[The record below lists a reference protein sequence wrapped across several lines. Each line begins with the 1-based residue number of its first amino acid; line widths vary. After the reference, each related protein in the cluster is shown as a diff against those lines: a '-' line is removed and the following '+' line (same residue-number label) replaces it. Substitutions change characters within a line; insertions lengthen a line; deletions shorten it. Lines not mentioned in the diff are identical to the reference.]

1 MDYAALEQDLM
12 RVLGLEHR
20 PIGIAFAD
28 IAPQGVKRFQGT
40 VPSGCSFWKQARERG
55 AFYTEASDH
64 YNCAIG
70 CYTHRIDLP
79 PERTAE
85 LDQTLGFM
93 MSAGYIKP
101 EDLPA
106 IARLARTPSVVV
118 YARLG
123 ESPVK
128 PDVVLFT
135 GKPGRIMLLQEA
147 AIRAGVNVAPLHAR
161 PTCMSLPAAL
171 DSGVVASSACVGN
184 RVYTGLGDDELYV
197 AVRGEDLPRIA
208 AELDAIISSNAK
220 LEEYHKQRLAQLAAS

>member
-1 MDYAALEQDLM
+1 MDYVNLERDLM
-12 RVLGLEHR
+12 KGVGLEHR
-20 PIGIAFAD
+20 PLAITFTDA
-28 IAPQGVKRFQGT
+28 APNGVKKFEGT
-40 VPSGCSFWKQARERG
+40 VPSGCSFWKLARERG
-55 AFYTEASDH
+55 AFYTEAHDH

-79 PERTAE
+79 QNRASE

-106 IARLARTPSVVV
+106 IARLASAPKVVV
-118 YARLG
+118 YAPLG

-147 AIRAGVNVAPLHAR
+147 AMRAGVGVGPLHAR
-161 PTCMSLPAAL
+161 PTCMSLPAAM
-171 DSGVVASSACVGN
+171 DSGLVASSACVGN
-184 RVYTGLGDDELYV
+184 RVYTGLAEDELYI
-197 AVRGEDLPRIA
+197 AAPFEDLPRIA
-208 AELDAIISSNAK
+208 AEISTIVAANAR
-220 LEEYHKQRLAQLAAS
+220 LEEYHKQRAATLGAN

>member
-1 MDYAALEQDLM
+1 MDFSTLERDLT
-12 RVLGLEHR
+12 RALGLEHR
-20 PIGIAFAD
+20 PLAIAFTSA
-28 IAPQGVKRFQGT
+28 APPGLKKFEGS
-40 VPSGCSFWKQARERG
+40 VPSGCTFWKLARERG
-55 AFYTEASDH
+55 AFYTEARDH

-79 PERTAE
+79 QDRAAE

-93 MSAGYIKP
+93 MSVGYIKA

-106 IARLARTPSVVV
+106 IARLASSPKIVV
-118 YARLG
+118 YAPLA
-123 ESPVK
+123 ECPVK

-147 AIRAGVNVAPLHAR
+147 AIRAGVGTAPLHAR
-161 PTCMSLPAAL
+161 PTCMSLPAAM

-197 AVRGEDLPRIA
+197 AIRYEDLPRIA
-208 AELDAIISSNAK
+208 QEIATIVAANAR
-220 LEEYHKQRLAQLAAS
+220 LQEYHRERLAQLAAD